1 MRPTATL
8 ALACIVLAGLSLMA
22 GPVWLPPVAV
32 LKGLAGGD
40 STAGII
46 VHDIRLPR
54 TILALMIGAT
64 LGLAGAALQG
74 LVRNPLA
81 EPTLFGAPA
90 AAAFASAAM
99 LAFGGASVLSLW
111 MPAAGMAGAFVSVA
125 ALFLVAG
132 NRAGVTV
139 LLLAGLA
146 LNSLFG
152 AATALVLNLAPNT
165 FAALEIAFWLLGS
178 LEDRSFVHVAL
189 AGPFMAAGAALL
201 VSQARAYRALTLG
214 EEVAASLGANVARAR
229 LVVAVGL
236 ALGVGAAVSV
246 TGAIGFVGLVA
257 PHLVRRAAGSDPAR
271 ILLPAALAGA
281 ALLTAADI
289 AARLIPATTE
299 IKTGVVTALVGVPFF
314 LWRILRQRRAEEE
327 A

>member
-1 MRPTATL
+1 MTA
-8 ALACIVLAGLSLMA
+8 ALACLCLLLAGASLLVGPVFLPPGEVLAGLM
-22 GPVWLPPVAV
+22 
-32 LKGLAGGD
+32 GGD
-40 STAGII
+40 TTAAII

-54 TILALMIGAT
+54 TLLALMIGGT

-81 EPTLFGAPA
+81 EPTLFGAPS
-90 AAAFASAAM
+90 AAAFLTAAL
-99 LAFGGASVLSLW
+99 LAFGGASALSLW
-111 MPAAGMAGAFVSVA
+111 LPAAGMAGAFVSVG

-132 NRAGVTV
+132 RTAGITI

-152 AATALVLNLAPNT
+152 AATALVLNLAPNP

-178 LEDRSFVHVAL
+178 LEDRSFVHVGL
-189 AGPFMAAGAALL
+189 AAPFMALGAILL
-201 VSQARAYRALTLG
+201 VSQARTYRALTLG
-214 EEVAASLGANVARAR
+214 EEVATSMGAAVGRAR
-229 LVVAVGL
+229 LIVALGL
-236 ALGVGAAVSV
+236 ACGVGAAVSV

-271 ILLPAALAGA
+271 LLLPAGLAGA

-289 AARLIPATTE
+289 VARAIPATTE
-299 IKTGVVTALVGVPFF
+299 IKTGVVTALIGVPFF
-314 LWRILRQRRAEEE
+314 LWRILSLRAAGEG

>member
-1 MRPTATL
+1 M
-8 ALACIVLAGLSLMA
+8 V
-22 GPVWLPPVAV
+22 GPVWLPPFDV
-32 LKGLAGGD
+32 LYALAGGD
-40 STAGII
+40 TTAGII

-99 LAFGGASVLSLW
+99 LAFGGASVLSFW
-111 MPAAGMAGAFVSVA
+111 MPTAGMAGAFVSVA

-132 NRAGVTV
+132 NRAGVTI

-152 AATALVLNLAPNT
+152 AATALVLNLAPNP

-189 AGPFMAAGAALL
+189 AGPFMVAGAVLL

-229 LVVAVGL
+229 LVVAMGL

-257 PHLVRRAAGSDPAR
+257 PHLVRRSVGSDPAR

-289 AARLIPATTE
+289 VARLIPATTE

-314 LWRILRQRRAEEE
+314 LWRILKSRRSEED

>member
-1 MRPTATL
+1 VTPALVLLCIIL
-8 ALACIVLAGLSLMA
+8 AAASLLA
-22 GPVWLPPVAV
+22 GPVALSPVDA
-32 LKGLAGGD
+32 LLGLFGGD
-40 STAGII
+40 TTAAII
-46 VHDIRLPR
+46 VTDIRLPR
-54 TILALMIGAT
+54 TLLAVMIGAT

-81 EPTLFGAPA
+81 EPTLFGAPS

-99 LAFGGASVLSLW
+99 LAFGGASALSLW
-111 MPAAGMAGAFVSVA
+111 LPIAGMAGAFVSVV

-132 NRAGVTV
+132 QRTSLTV

-146 LNSLFG
+146 LTSLFG
-152 AATALVLNLAPNT
+152 AATALVLNLAPNP

-189 AGPFMAAGAALL
+189 AGPFMAAGALL
-201 VSQARAYRALTLG
+201 LASQAKAYRALTLG
-214 EEVAASLGANVARAR
+214 EEVAMSLGADIARAR
-229 LVVAVGL
+229 LVVAAGL

-257 PHLVRRAAGSDPAR
+257 PHLVRRAVGSDPGR
-271 ILLPAALAGA
+271 VLLPAALAGA
-281 ALLTAADI
+281 CLLTGADI
-289 AARLIPATTE
+289 LARLIPATTE

-314 LWRILRQRRAEEE
+314 LWRILSQRQMEEG

>member
-1 MRPTATL
+1 VTAAL
-8 ALACIVLAGLSLMA
+8 ALLCILLAGLSLMV
-22 GPVWLPPVAV
+22 GPVWLAPLDV
-32 LKGLAGGD
+32 LRGLAGGD
-40 STAGII
+40 TTAGII

-54 TILALMIGAT
+54 TILALSIGAT

-90 AAAFASAAM
+90 AAAFVSAAM
-99 LAFGGASVLSLW
+99 LAFGGASALSFW
-111 MPAAGMAGAFVSVA
+111 MPVAGMAGAFASVA
-125 ALFLVAG
+125 VLFLVAG
-132 NRAGVTV
+132 SRASITV

-152 AATALVLNLAPNT
+152 AATALVLNLAPNP

-189 AGPFMAAGAALL
+189 AGPFMATGAVLL
-201 VSQARAYRALTLG
+201 ASQAKAYRALTLG
-214 EEVAASLGANVARAR
+214 EEVAASLGTNVARAR
-229 LVVAVGL
+229 LIVAAGL

-257 PHLVRRAAGSDPAR
+257 PHLVRRAAGSDPPR
-271 ILLPAALAGA
+271 VLLPAALAGA

-289 AARLIPATTE
+289 IARLIPATTE
-299 IKTGVVTALVGVPFF
+299 VKTGVVTALVGVPFF
-314 LWRILRQRRAEEE
+314 LWRILRQRRAEEG